1 MTYDEIVK
9 AAQGCIGD
17 KCHACYTCNGRACR
31 NTVPGPGAK
40 GVGDT
45 AIRNYDK
52 WQDIR
57 VNMDTLCGNGEVD
70 TSFELFGKTFKYP
83 FFIAPVGAVF
93 LHYSDKY
100 DDLGYFETVVPA
112 AAESGILAFTG
123 DGQNPVVME
132 GACKVVGE
140 AGGMAI
146 PTLKP
151 WGLSVIEEKMKLI
164 KDADPFAVAMDI
176 DAAGLPFL
184 KGLEPPAGGKTV
196 KELADIVKAVE
207 KPFILKGVMTPK
219 AALKAAEAGAAAI
232 VVSNHGG
239 RVLDQCPATAE
250 VLPDIVGAVKEAGS
264 DMKIFVDGGIRTGT
278 DIFKAL
284 AMGADGVLIARPFVT
299 AVYGGGQEGVKVFI
313 EKFAEE
319 LRDTMY
325 MCGAFSL
332 DEITPDMIRCPF

>member
-1 MTYDEIVK
+1 MTYNEIVK
-9 AAQGCIGD
+9 AAQSCIGN
-17 KCHACYTCNGRACR
+17 KCHACSVCNGKACK

-45 AIRNYDK
+45 AIRNYEK

-57 VNMDTLCGNGEVD
+57 VNMDTLCGNEDVN
-70 TSFELFGKTFKYP
+70 TEFELFGKKFKHP

-100 DDLGYFETVVPA
+100 DDLKYNETVVKGA
-112 AAESGILAFTG
+112 REAGIAAFTG

-132 GACKVVGE
+132 GAAKVIKE
-140 AGGMAI
+140 NGGMGI

-151 WGLSVIEEKMKLI
+151 WNLKVIREKTELI
-164 KDADPFAVAMDI
+164 KDAQPFAVVMDV

-184 KGLEPPAGGKTV
+184 KGLTPPAGGKTV
-196 KELADIVKAVE
+196 QELADIIKTVNR
-207 KPFILKGVMTPK
+207 PFIVKGIMTVK
-219 AALKAAEAGAAAI
+219 GALKAIEAGASGI

-250 VLPDIVGAVKEAGS
+250 VLPEIVDTVKGKV
-264 DMKIFVDGGIRTGT
+264 KIFVDGGIRSGT

-284 AMGADGVLIARPFVT
+284 AIGADGVLIARPYVT
-299 AVYGGGQEGVKVFI
+299 AVYGGGEEGVKVFT
-313 EKFAEE
+313 EKFGEE
-319 LRDTMY
+319 LKDTMS

-332 DEITPDMIRCPF
+332 KEITRDMVRL

>member
-1 MTYDEIVK
+1 MTYNEIVK
-9 AAQGCIGD
+9 AAQSCIGD
-17 KCHACYTCNGRACR
+17 KCHACPVCNGKACK

-45 AIRNYDK
+45 AIRNYEK

-57 VNMDTLCGNGEVD
+57 VNMDTLCGNEDVN
-70 TSFELFGKTFKYP
+70 TEFELFGKKFKHP

-100 DDLGYFETVVPA
+100 DDLKYNETVVKGA
-112 AAESGILAFTG
+112 REAGIAAFTG

-132 GACKVVGE
+132 GAAKVIKE
-140 AGGMAI
+140 NGGMGI

-151 WGLSVIEEKMKLI
+151 WNLEVIREKTELI
-164 KDADPFAVAMDI
+164 KDAQPFAVAMDV

-184 KGLEPPAGGKTV
+184 KGLTPPAGGKTV
-196 KELADIVKAVE
+196 QELADIIKTVNR
-207 KPFILKGVMTPK
+207 PFIVKGIMSVK
-219 AALKAAEAGAAAI
+219 GALKAIEAGASGI

-250 VLPDIVGAVKEAGS
+250 VLPEIVDAVKGKV
-264 DMKIFVDGGIRTGT
+264 KIFVDGGIRSGT

-284 AMGADGVLIARPFVT
+284 AIGADGVLIARPYVT
-299 AVYGGGQEGVKVFI
+299 AVYGGGEEGVKVFT
-313 EKFAEE
+313 EKFGEE
-319 LRDTMY
+319 LKDTMS

-332 DEITPDMIRCPF
+332 KEITRDMVRL